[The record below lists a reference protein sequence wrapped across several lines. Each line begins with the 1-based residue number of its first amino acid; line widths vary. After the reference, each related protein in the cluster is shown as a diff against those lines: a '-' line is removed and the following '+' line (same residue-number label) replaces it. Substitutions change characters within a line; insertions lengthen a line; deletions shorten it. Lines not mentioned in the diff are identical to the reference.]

1 MSSLAGAKSRADVEE
16 DAAKASRSRKNET
29 VKKMRLAFPVRPPA
43 PGTESA
49 GREAR
54 LLPRLR
60 AESAGREA
68 RLLPRLRAESAVAY
82 RERGC
87 VPIAQKRGCV
97 PSARNIDQLTE
108 LRGGEQTVGTER
120 ERCSLEERCPES
132 LFLVRQDVPRFSKE
146 MIVNFNGQF
155 IPHTLV
161 FWGSEEPGSA
171 DDETDPKKAL
181 GWHTGLLVKS
191 LVLVV
196 TNAAGGKTTMTPL
209 GLVSFDDGEIELL
222 DADKLHYKLD
232 SYEMDQ
238 CRLRVLASACQ
249 LNTALA
255 NVTQPNPETQMRVL
269 GSWRLEAK
277 ISTHSPPQTQAD
289 NISMIDWMEIAED
302 EIVEA
307 YKKLGLIGTHPNA
320 LPLTLL

>member
-1 MSSLAGAKSRADVEE
+1 
-16 DAAKASRSRKNET
+16 
-29 VKKMRLAFPVRPPA
+29 
-43 PGTESA
+43 
-49 GREAR
+49 
-54 LLPRLR
+54 
-60 AESAGREA
+60 
-68 RLLPRLRAESAVAY
+68 
-82 RERGC
+82 
-87 VPIAQKRGCV
+87 
-97 PSARNIDQLTE
+97 
-108 LRGGEQTVGTER
+108 
-120 ERCSLEERCPES
+120 
-132 LFLVRQDVPRFSKE
+132 

-196 TNAAGGKTTMTPL
+196 TNSAGGKTTRTPL

-232 SYEMDQ
+232 SFEMDQ
-238 CRLRVLASACQ
+238 CRFRVLASACQ

-307 YKKLGLIGTHPNA
+307 YQKLGLIGTIPMPS
-320 LPLTLL
+320 PLTLPP